1 MQAPPLHA
9 RTHTALGRP
18 RCAGG
23 KPAIYPAYITR
34 LYDTPPI
41 QHAAYLSRQVENLR
55 EELEATQKAYQDK
68 MDLARSKL
76 EAEWENKLAAQQRE
90 GSALAAAALAAAEAA
105 ARDQLAALRRAHEEE
120 VARLQV
126 GLDLGPI

>member
-1 MQAPPLHA
+1 M
-9 RTHTALGRP
+9 
-18 RCAGG
+18 
-23 KPAIYPAYITR
+23 
-34 LYDTPPI
+34 
-41 QHAAYLSRQVENLR
+41 ENLR